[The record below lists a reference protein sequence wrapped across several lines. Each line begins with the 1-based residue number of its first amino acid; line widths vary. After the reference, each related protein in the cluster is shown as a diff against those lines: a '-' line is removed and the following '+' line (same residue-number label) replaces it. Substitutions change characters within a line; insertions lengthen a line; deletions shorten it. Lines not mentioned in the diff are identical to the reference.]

1 MIIMSR
7 EIEHLIENLN
17 SRDKKVRLCSLSELM
32 KKWRLE
38 KLISHQKAV

>member
-32 KKWRLE
+32 KKVEIGEINLPP
-38 KLISHQKAV
+38 KAV